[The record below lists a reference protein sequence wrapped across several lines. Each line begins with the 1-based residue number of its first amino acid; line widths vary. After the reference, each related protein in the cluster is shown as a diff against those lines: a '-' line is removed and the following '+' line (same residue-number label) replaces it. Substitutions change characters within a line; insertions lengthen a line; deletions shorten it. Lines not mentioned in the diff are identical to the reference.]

1 MNYSYQS
8 HDLLMVIW
16 KLITFQLHPK
26 CFNVDKLR
34 KISDLICNSYLNL
47 YKISGQV
54 ANILDY
60 YKWSP
65 NFIHNKV

>member
-1 MNYSYQS
+1 
-8 HDLLMVIW
+8 MVIW

-26 CFNVDKLR
+26 CFKLDRLR
-34 KISDLICNSYLNL
+34 KISDLICNSYLIL

-65 NFIHNKV
+65 NFIINKV